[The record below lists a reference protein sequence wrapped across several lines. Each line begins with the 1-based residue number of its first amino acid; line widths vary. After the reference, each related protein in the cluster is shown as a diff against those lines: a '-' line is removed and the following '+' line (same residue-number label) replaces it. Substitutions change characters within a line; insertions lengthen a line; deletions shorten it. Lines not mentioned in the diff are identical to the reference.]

1 MKLLTVAA
9 TLSFAIAASHIADAM
24 IGAPAVLAGRLLMG
38 FASPIL
44 PNLLLGILFGIWG
57 LYALA
62 AAQRISP
69 LPLTSPAIY
78 GISGLY
84 LFRGLFII
92 PQLLGHNIFSLSLD
106 VTRHDLLISGV
117 ALFIGVIQLE
127 ALEHR
132 KAVRKMRQSRPHIPL
147 KSDASPV
154 RAKLTQ

>member
-24 IGAPAVLAGRLLMG
+24 TGAPAVLAGRLLAG
-38 FASPIL
+38 VELPIL
-44 PNLLLGILFGIWG
+44 PNLLLGVLFGTWG

-62 AAQRISP
+62 AAQRINP
-69 LPLTSPAIY
+69 LPLTSPVIY

-92 PQLLGHNIFSLSLD
+92 PQLLGHNIFSLSIE

-117 ALFIGVIQLE
+117 ALLIGVIQLE

-132 KAVRKMRQSRPHIPL
+132 KPARKMRRLRLHAPL
-147 KSDASPV
+147 KNGASP
-154 RAKLTQ
+154 AHTKLIQ

>member
-24 IGAPAVLAGRLLMG
+24 TGAPAVLAGRLLAG
-38 FASPIL
+38 VELPI
-44 PNLLLGILFGIWG
+44 LLLGVLFGTWG

-62 AAQRISP
+62 AAQRINP
-69 LPLTSPAIY
+69 LPLTSPVIY

-92 PQLLGHNIFSLSLD
+92 PQLLGHNIFSLSIE

-117 ALFIGVIQLE
+117 ALLIGVIQLE

-132 KAVRKMRQSRPHIPL
+132 KPARKMRRLRLHAPL
-147 KSDASPV
+147 KNGASP
-154 RAKLTQ
+154 AHTKLIQ

>member
-9 TLSFAIAASHIADAM
+9 TFSFAIAASHIADAM
-24 IGAPAVLAGRLLMG
+24 TGAPAVLAGRLLAG
-38 FASPIL
+38 IESPIL
-44 PNLLLGILFGIWG
+44 PNLLLGALFGAWG

-62 AAQRISP
+62 AAHRISS
-69 LPLTSPAIY
+69 LPLTSPVIY

-92 PQLLGHNIFSLSLD
+92 PQLFGHNIFSLSIE

-117 ALFIGVIQLE
+117 ALLIGVIQLE

-132 KAVRKMRQSRPHIPL
+132 KTLRKVRQSRLHAPL
-147 KSDASPV
+147 KNGASPAH
-154 RAKLTQ
+154 AKLMR